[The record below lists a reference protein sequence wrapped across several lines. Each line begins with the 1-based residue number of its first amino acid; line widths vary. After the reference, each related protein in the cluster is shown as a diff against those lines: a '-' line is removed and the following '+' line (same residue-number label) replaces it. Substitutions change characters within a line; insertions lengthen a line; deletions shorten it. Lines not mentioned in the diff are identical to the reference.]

1 MANGTRPRGRRPAGV
16 ETPSLRFALR
26 FSSQELRRDLA
37 VKAEQQGR
45 SMNVLINE
53 ALARSLGWS
62 DDVGAAP
69 SQA

>member
-1 MANGTRPRGRRPAGV
+1 V

-37 VKAEQQGR
+37 LKAERQGR

-62 DDVGAAP
+62 DEVQVA
-69 SQA
+69 

>member
-1 MANGTRPRGRRPAGV
+1 MANGTRPRGRRPATV

-37 VKAEQQGR
+37 LKAERQGR

-62 DDVGAAP
+62 DEVQVA
-69 SQA
+69 

>member
-1 MANGTRPRGRRPAGV
+1 M

-37 VKAEQQGR
+37 LKAERQGR

-62 DDVGAAP
+62 DEVQVA
-69 SQA
+69 

>member
-1 MANGTRPRGRRPAGV
+1 VANETRPRGRKPATG

-37 VKAEQQGR
+37 AKAEHQGR

-53 ALARSLGWS
+53 ALARSLGWP
-62 DDVGAAP
+62 DDVQVA
-69 SQA
+69 